1 MEEEKI
7 YTAELKLDIEQV
19 NKYTKKVEQLIEH
32 LKKARELLNEISAFR
47 LEP

>member
-32 LKKARELLNEISAFR
+32 LKEARELLNEISAFR